1 MINKLLKKIIKNKVK
16 IRTTSFVLLAMLAYG
31 FTIFYLF
38 ASHDIFG
45 SIVCLFFLFVLFHFM
60 SLDIK
65 KFKSKYMILILLSL
79 TILVISILLLSDW
92 WSNAWL
98 IVAVVTLNLSL
109 LALFFSLKSVQFKSI
124 FYFLRWWYIF
134 TLFITTTYSVAL
146 MWMFQEFP
154 LTCEWLQW
162 ASDKLIEFVE
172 TPFTFSVDRLWFMW
186 GNWTNEILDEKVKDV
201 LLKAKDTEVEADSGS
216 MWAPIIVQF
225 NDWKS
230 NSVDQIIWQQESY
243 SLGMC
248 DMLLD
253 EINAKYNL
261 KEFKLSAILLIYL
274 LLFGFVRVAFLIM
287 SLAWFIIFKLLYLLW
302 LYKIVKVKKSV
313 YEIK

>member
-1 MINKLLKKIIKNKVK
+1 MIDILKKIIKHKVK
-16 IRTTSFVLLAMLAYG
+16 VRTILFVSLALLAYG
-31 FTIFYLF
+31 VTIFYLF

-45 SIVCLFFLFVLFHFM
+45 SIICVFFLFILFHFM

-79 TILVISILLLSDW
+79 TVIVMSIVLLSNW
-92 WSNAWL
+92 GSNIWL
-98 IVAVVTLNLSL
+98 MLAVVTLNLSL

-124 FYFLRWWYIF
+124 WYFLRWGYIF
-134 TLFITTTYSVAL
+134 TLFITTTYSLAL
-146 MWMFQEFP
+146 MGMFQEFP

-172 TPFTFSVDRLWFMW
+172 TPFTFSVDKIGSIWWDR
-186 GNWTNEILDEKVKDV
+186 NNEILDEKVTDA
-201 LLKAKDTEVEADSGS
+201 LLKAKDTDVITDSGS
-216 MWAPIIVQF
+216 MWAPIMIQF
-225 NDWKS
+225 NQWKS
-230 NSVDQIIWQQESY
+230 NSIDQIIWQQESY

-261 KEFKLSAILLIYL
+261 KEFRLSALLLIYL
-274 LLFGFVRVAFLIM
+274 LLFGFVRVAFIIM
-287 SLAWFIIFKLLYLLW
+287 SLTWFIIFKLLYLLW
-302 LYKIVKVKKSV
+302 LYKIVKVKKEV